1 MYEAYDTISNTNV
14 VLKETV
20 GNMGKVTTSSQMEAI
35 NSEFLG
41 RAKTLTEI
49 KHGSLVSVQ
58 DYFADIDRQYLVLEP
73 VTGVDLSKFLLPDEQ
88 RPALADVL
96 SWADHL
102 LDALQFL
109 HTRQTPIIHGDI
121 RPENVKLTSDSNVK
135 LLTAHA
141 YTDGASDIITHAP
154 TQSSDSSGVH
164 YRPLEQLWDGL
175 DALSQRVILN
185 HYDDASE
192 RWLLQPLS
200 PATDL
205 YSLGA
210 TLYGVLTGSI
220 PADAL
225 DRSIAALEGKPD
237 PLPNPSELDSAIP
250 PEISDVIMKAMSLR
264 REDRFYSAV
273 ILRQILRTAAFR
285 VKERQAND
293 LEIPAPGHLEPPTE
307 TYLDATLSAVS
318 PTEQSGTST
327 DERRREIET
336 EQQRLE
342 IEREQLEKRRLE
354 LDAEMELQ
362 KAEQARIEFE
372 VEAANQKIEDERQ
385 EDEARQACE
394 LAAKILADK
403 VTDIEAPL
411 LELEPFGT
419 PPEKTTESSET
430 LDVPESL
437 AGRSYLDTEP
447 DEPNLDFVLS
457 GFEEQADGLS
467 NRRAPLMVRVAVVLL
482 IVAIIGVWKFTS
494 SESPSV
500 SSSAAA
506 LQLNAPAQ
514 TEIQTPTDDDRD
526 LTQPAQSVIAEP
538 LLPTSSPETIET
550 ATHDKVISKAIPQT
564 IAQEK
569 IKKQAVP
576 APVKAPAAKKAVT
589 VDDLINDH

>member
-20 GNMGKVTTSSQMEAI
+20 GNMGKITTSSQMEAI

-73 VTGVDLSKFLLPDEQ
+73 VTGVDLSMFLRPDEQ

-121 RPENVKLTSDSNVK
+121 RPENVKLTSDSTVK

-154 TQSSDSSGVH
+154 AQSPDNSGVH

-205 YSLGA
+205 YSLAA

-237 PLPNPSELDSAIP
+237 PLPDPSELDSAIP

-285 VKERQAND
+285 VKERQAKD
-293 LEIPAPGHLEPPTE
+293 LEIPTPGHLVPPTE
-307 TYLDATLSAVS
+307 TYLDESLSDIS
-318 PTEQSGTST
+318 PADPSGSIAE
-327 DERRREIET
+327 ERRREIET
-336 EQQRLE
+336 EQQLLE
-342 IEREQLEKRRLE
+342 VERGQLEKRRLE
-354 LDAEMELQ
+354 LAAEMELQ

-385 EDEARQACE
+385 EAEARQARE

-403 VTDIEAPL
+403 ETDIEAPL

-419 PPEKTTESSET
+419 AAEKTTESSET
-430 LDVPESL
+430 LDVPESP
-437 AGRSYLDTEP
+437 AGRSYLDTEA
-447 DEPNLDFVLS
+447 DERNRDFVFS
-457 GFEEQADGLS
+457 GFEEKTDGLS
-467 NRRAPLMVRVAVVLL
+467 NRRAPLMVGVAFVLL

-514 TEIQTPTDDDRD
+514 TEIQTPTVDDRD
-526 LTQPAQSVIAEP
+526 LTKPTQSVIAEP
-538 LLPTSSPETIET
+538 SLATSSPETIET
-550 ATHDKVISKAIPQT
+550 AAHEKVISKAIPQT
-564 IAQEK
+564 ISQEK
-569 IKKQAVP
+569 IKKTAVP
-576 APVKAPAAKKAVT
+576 APVKAPVAKKAVT